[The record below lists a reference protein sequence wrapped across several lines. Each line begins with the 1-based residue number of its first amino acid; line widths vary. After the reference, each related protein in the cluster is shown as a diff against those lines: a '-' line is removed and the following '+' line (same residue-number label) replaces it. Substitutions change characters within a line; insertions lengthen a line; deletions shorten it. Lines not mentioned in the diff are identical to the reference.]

1 MLKVNPLLLNNG
13 FLLNLIL
20 FLHIINMN
28 PKTIIISSPSG
39 CGKDTVVRRLLLLF
53 EHSRKVITSTTR
65 SPRNQEID
73 GVHYNFIERK
83 KFLSMIDN
91 NEFMEW
97 QDLFG
102 ELYGIPKQEFLYD
115 KVHSFIILD
124 VLGALRL
131 KRMLGKNS
139 ILIFL
144 KPPSKEMLIE
154 RLNNRN
160 TESLSDI
167 HKRLERYDM
176 EIEMSVLFDSIVIN
190 DYLEDTISFIK
201 NFILQVKPVMNV
213 V

>member
-1 MLKVNPLLLNNG
+1 
-13 FLLNLIL
+13 
-20 FLHIINMN
+20 MN

-39 CGKDTVVRRLLLLF
+39 CGKDTVVRRLLPIF

-65 SPRNQEID
+65 LPRNKEVD
-73 GVHYNFIERK
+73 GIHYNFIERK

-97 QDLFG
+97 QDVFG

-115 KVHSFIILD
+115 KGYSFIILD

-131 KRMLGKNS
+131 KKILGEKS

-144 KPPSKEMLIE
+144 KPPSKEVLIE
-154 RLNNRN
+154 RLHNRN

-176 EIEMSVLFDSIVIN
+176 EIEMSELFDYIVTN
-190 DYLEDTISFIK
+190 DYLEDTITFIQK
-201 NFILQVKPVMNV
+201 IIEK
-213 V
+213 

>member
-1 MLKVNPLLLNNG
+1 
-13 FLLNLIL
+13 
-20 FLHIINMN
+20 MN

-39 CGKDTVVRRLLLLF
+39 CGKDTVVRRLLPIF

-65 SPRNQEID
+65 SPRNQEKD

-83 KFLSMIDN
+83 QFLSMIDN

-97 QDLFG
+97 QDVFG

-115 KVHSFIILD
+115 KGHSFIILD

-131 KRMLGKNS
+131 KKILAKNS
-139 ILIFL
+139 ILVFL
-144 KPPSKEMLIE
+144 KPPSKEVLIE

-160 TESLSDI
+160 TESQNEI

-176 EIEMSVLFDSIVIN
+176 ELEMSDLFDYIVIN
-190 DYLEDTISFIK
+190 DHLEDTLSYIQNIIE
-201 NFILQVKPVMNV
+201 N
-213 V
+213 